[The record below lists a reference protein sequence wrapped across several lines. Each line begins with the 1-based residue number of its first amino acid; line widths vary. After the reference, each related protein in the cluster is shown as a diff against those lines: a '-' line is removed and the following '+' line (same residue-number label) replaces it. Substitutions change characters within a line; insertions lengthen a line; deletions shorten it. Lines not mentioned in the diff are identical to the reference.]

1 MTDSAAP
8 AALPALLA
16 PLVPD
21 RPVRAARAQHV
32 LEVTRTERLSPHLV
46 RVHLGGEG
54 TRALLEQAVPERL
67 AATDA
72 YVKLMLPQPGSGLVP
87 PFDLPALRDTLPA
100 EALPAVRTYTLRHAD
115 PVAGTCAIDFVVHGD
130 DGLAGPWAASAQ
142 PGDVLAASGPGG
154 LFRPSEDPAVTRLL
168 IGDDSAVPAIAAALA
183 AMPADATGVALLEVE
198 GPADELPL
206 AHPAGLE
213 LRWIHRS
220 RTPDAVP
227 GALLVDAA
235 RALPRPGGEVE
246 VFAHGER
253 GAMKEL
259 RALLQDGWGIDRR
272 ALSLSAYWA
281 LGRAEDRFQAE
292 KREPVG
298 AIFAD

>member
-1 MTDSAAP
+1 MTDSSAP
-8 AALPALLA
+8 A
-16 PLVPD
+16 VPD
-21 RPVRAARAQHV
+21 RPVRAARTQHV
-32 LEVTRTERLSPHLV
+32 LEVVRAERLTPHLV

-54 TRALLEQAVPERL
+54 MRALLERAAPERL

-72 YVKLMLPQPGSGLVP
+72 YVKLMLPPRGSGLTP
-87 PFDLPALRDTLPA
+87 PYDLPALRETRPA

-115 PVAGTCAIDFVVHGD
+115 PAAGTCAIDFVVHGD
-130 DGLAGPWAASAQ
+130 EGLAGPWAASAQ
-142 PGDVLAASGPGG
+142 PGDLLAASGPGG
-154 LFRPSEDPAVTRLL
+154 MYRPSEDAAIARVLL
-168 IGDDSAVPAIAAALA
+168 GDDSAVPAIAAALA
-183 AMPADATGVALLEVE
+183 AMPADATGVALLEVD
-198 GPADELPL
+198 GPDDELPL
-206 AHPAGLE
+206 AHPSGVAV
-213 LRWIHRS
+213 RWIHRS

-227 GALLVDAA
+227 GAPLVAAA
-235 RALPRPGGEVE
+235 RALERPDGEVE

-259 RALLQDGWGIDRR
+259 RAVLQDGWGIDRR

-298 AIFAD
+298 VIFGE

>member
-8 AALPALLA
+8 A
-16 PLVPD
+16 VPD
-21 RPVRAARAQHV
+21 RPVRAARSQHV
-32 LEVTRTERLSPHLV
+32 LEVVRTERLTPHLV

-67 AATDA
+67 ASTDA
-72 YVKLMLPQPGSGLVP
+72 YVKLMLPQPGSGVTP
-87 PFDLPALRDTLPA
+87 PFDLPALRAALPP

-115 PVAGTCAIDFVVHGD
+115 PAAGTRAIDFVVHGD
-130 DGLAGPWAASAQ
+130 EGLAGPWAASAQ
-142 PGDVLAASGPGG
+142 PGDLVAASGPGG
-154 LFRPSEDPAVTRLL
+154 LYRPSADEGVARVLL
-168 IGDDSAVPAIAAALA
+168 GDDSAVPAIAAALA
-183 AMPADATGVALLEVE
+183 AMPAGATGVALVEVD

-206 AHPAGLE
+206 AHPAGVE
-213 LRWIHRS
+213 LRWIHRL
-220 RTPDAVP
+220 RVPETVP
-227 GALLVDAA
+227 GALLVEAA
-235 RALPRPGGEVE
+235 RALARPDGEVE

>member
-8 AALPALLA
+8 AVPAA
-16 PLVPD
+16 PA
-21 RPVRAARAQHV
+21 RAPRAQHV
-32 LEVTRTERLSPHLV
+32 LEVIRTERLTPHLV

-54 TRALLEQAVPERL
+54 TRAFLEQAVPERL

-72 YVKLMLPQPGSGLVP
+72 YVKLMLPQPGSGAVP
-87 PFDLPALRDTLPA
+87 PFDLPALRATLRP

-115 PVAGTCAIDFVVHGD
+115 PAAGTCAIDFVVHGD
-130 DGLAGPWAASAQ
+130 EGLAGPWAASAR
-142 PGDVLAASGPGG
+142 PGDLVAASGPGG
-154 LFRPSEDPAVTRLL
+154 LFRPSADPAVARLL
-168 IGDDSAVPAIAAALA
+168 LGDDSAVPAIAAALA
-183 AMPADATGVALLEVE
+183 EMPAAARGLALIEVG
-198 GPADELPL
+198 GPHDELPL
-206 AHPAGLE
+206 AHPAGVE
-213 LRWIHRS
+213 VRWIHRS
-220 RTPDAVP
+220 GAPGAVP
-227 GALLVDAA
+227 GALLVDAV
-235 RALPRPGGEVE
+235 RALERPDGEVE

-259 RALLQDGWGIDRR
+259 RGILQDGWGIDRR

>member
-1 MTDSAAP
+1 MTDSSAP
-8 AALPALLA
+8 A
-16 PLVPD
+16 VPD
-21 RPVRAARAQHV
+21 RPVRAARSQHV
-32 LEVTRTERLSPHLV
+32 LEVVRTERLSPHLV

-72 YVKLMLPQPGSGLVP
+72 YVKLMLPPRGSGLVP
-87 PFDLPALRDTLPA
+87 PFALPALRETLPP

-115 PVAGTCAIDFVVHGD
+115 PAAGTCAIDFVVHGD
-130 DGLAGPWAASAQ
+130 EGLAGPWAASAQ
-142 PGDVLAASGPGG
+142 PGDVLVASGPGG
-154 LFRPSEDPAVTRLL
+154 LFQPSDDPAIVRLL

-183 AMPADATGVALLEVE
+183 AMPADAVGVALVEVD

-206 AHPAGLE
+206 ARPAGVE

-220 RTPDAVP
+220 CVPDAVP
-227 GALLVDAA
+227 GAPLVDAVRGLA
-235 RALPRPGGEVE
+235 RPDGVVE

-253 GAMKEL
+253 GAMKQI

>member
-8 AALPALLA
+8 A
-16 PLVPD
+16 VPD
-21 RPVRAARAQHV
+21 RPVRAPRAQHV
-32 LEVTRTERLSPHLV
+32 LEVIRTEHLSPHLV
-46 RVHLGGEG
+46 RVHLGGAG

-72 YVKLMLPQPGSGLVP
+72 YVKLMLPQPGSGVAP
-87 PFDLPALRDTLPA
+87 PFDLPALRAVLPP
-100 EALPAVRTYTLRHAD
+100 EDLPAVRTYTLRHAD
-115 PVAGTCAIDFVVHGD
+115 PAAGTAAIDFVVHGD
-130 DGLAGPWAASAQ
+130 EGLAGPWAASAR
-142 PGDVLAASGPGG
+142 PGDVIAASGPGG
-154 LFRPSEDPAVTRLL
+154 LFRPTADPAVVRVLL
-168 IGDDSAVPAIAAALA
+168 GDDSAVPAIAAALA
-183 AMPADATGVALLEVE
+183 AMPADAAGVALVEVA

-206 AHPAGLE
+206 ARPAGVE

-227 GALLVDAA
+227 GAPLVAAA
-235 RALPRPGGEVE
+235 RALARPDGDVE

>member
-1 MTDSAAP
+1 
-8 AALPALLA
+8 
-16 PLVPD
+16 
-21 RPVRAARAQHV
+21 V
-32 LEVTRTERLSPHLV
+32 LEVVRTEQLTPHLV

-54 TRALLEQAVPERL
+54 TRALLEQAVPKRL
-67 AATDA
+67 ASTDA
-72 YVKLMLPQPGSGLVP
+72 YVKLMLPQRASGVTP
-87 PFDLPALRDTLPA
+87 PFDLPALRAALPP

-115 PVAGTCAIDFVVHGD
+115 PAAGTCAIDFVVHGD
-130 DGLAGPWAASAQ
+130 EGLAGPWAASAQ
-142 PGDVLAASGPGG
+142 PGDLVAASGPGG
-154 LFRPSEDPAVTRLL
+154 LYRPSADEGVARVLL
-168 IGDDSAVPAIAAALA
+168 GDDSAVPAIAAALA
-183 AMPADATGVALLEVE
+183 AMPAGATGVALVEVD

-206 AHPAGLE
+206 AHPAGVE

-220 RTPDAVP
+220 RVPGAVP
-227 GALLVDAA
+227 GALLVEAA
-235 RALPRPGGEVE
+235 RALARPDGEVE

>member
-1 MTDSAAP
+1 MTDAP
-8 AALPALLA
+8 ASVPPPA
-16 PLVPD
+16 PSD
-21 RPVRAARAQHV
+21 RPARAPRAAHV
-32 LEVTRTERLSPHLV
+32 LEVIRTERLSPHLV

-54 TRALLEQAVPERL
+54 TRSLLAQAAPDRL

-72 YVKLMLPQPGSGLVP
+72 YVKLMLPQPGSGAVP
-87 PFDLPALRDTLPA
+87 PFDLPALRETLPPD
-100 EALPAVRTYTLRHAD
+100 ALPAVRTYTLRHAD

-130 DGLAGPWAASAQ
+130 EGLAGPWAASAT
-142 PGDVLAASGPGG
+142 PGDLIQASGPGG
-154 LFRPSEDPAVTRLL
+154 MYRPAEDPRVVRLL
-168 IGDDSAVPAIAAALA
+168 VGDDSALPAVAAALA
-183 AMPADATGVALLEVE
+183 AMPADARGVALVEVD
-198 GPADELPL
+198 GPDDELAL
-206 AHPAGLE
+206 AGPAGLE

-220 RTPDAVP
+220 RVPDAVP
-227 GALLVDAA
+227 GALLVDAV
-235 RALPRPGGEVE
+235 RALRLPDGEVE

-259 RALLQDGWGIDRR
+259 RALLQDGWGLDRR

>member
-1 MTDSAAP
+1 MTDSSAP
-8 AALPALLA
+8 A
-16 PLVPD
+16 VPD
-21 RPVRAARAQHV
+21 RPARAARSQHV
-32 LEVTRTERLSPHLV
+32 LEVVRTERLSPHLV

-72 YVKLMLPQPGSGLVP
+72 YVKLMLPQRGSGLVP
-87 PFDLPALRDTLPA
+87 PFDLPALRATLPP

-115 PVAGTCAIDFVVHGD
+115 PAAGTCAIDFVVHGD
-130 DGLAGPWAASAQ
+130 EGLAGPWAATAQ
-142 PGDVLAASGPGG
+142 PGDLLAASGPGG
-154 LFRPSEDPAVTRLL
+154 LFRPSDDPAIVRLL

-183 AMPADATGVALLEVE
+183 AMPADATGVALVEVD

-206 AHPAGLE
+206 ARPAGLE

-220 RTPDAVP
+220 RLPDAVP
-227 GALLVDAA
+227 GAPLVAA
-235 RALPRPGGEVE
+235 VRALARPGGEVE

-253 GAMKEL
+253 GAMKEI

>member
-8 AALPALLA
+8 AALP
-16 PLVPD
+16 VPPAAD
-21 RPVRAARAQHV
+21 RPVRAPRAQHV
-32 LEVTRTERLSPHLV
+32 LEVIRTERLSPHLV

-72 YVKLMLPQPGSGLVP
+72 YVKLMLPQRGSGVVP
-87 PFDLPALRDTLPA
+87 PFDLPALRETLPA

-115 PVAGTCAIDFVVHGD
+115 PAAGTCAIDFVVHGD
-130 DGLAGPWAASAQ
+130 EGLAGPWAASAQ
-142 PGDVLAASGPGG
+142 PGDLLAASGPGG
-154 LFRPSEDPAVTRLL
+154 LFRPSADPAVTRVLL
-168 IGDDSAVPAIAAALA
+168 GDDSAAPAIAAALA
-183 AMPADATGVALLEVE
+183 AMPEDARGVALVEVD
-198 GPADELPL
+198 GTADELPL
-206 AHPAGLE
+206 AHPAGVE

-220 RTPDAVP
+220 RVPDAVP

-235 RALPRPGGEVE
+235 RALERPDGEVE

>member
-1 MTDSAAP
+1 MTDAP
-8 AALPALLA
+8 ASVPPPA
-16 PLVPD
+16 PSD
-21 RPVRAARAQHV
+21 RPARAPRAAHV
-32 LEVTRTERLSPHLV
+32 MEVIRTERLSPHLV

-54 TRALLEQAVPERL
+54 TRSLLAQAAPDRL

-72 YVKLMLPQPGSGLVP
+72 YVKLMLPQPGSGAVP
-87 PFDLPALRDTLPA
+87 PFDLPALRETLPP

-130 DGLAGPWAASAQ
+130 EGLAGPWAASAR
-142 PGDVLAASGPGG
+142 PGDLLQASGPGG
-154 LFRPSEDPAVTRLL
+154 MHRPTDDPAVVRLL
-168 IGDDSAVPAIAAALA
+168 VGDDSALPAVAAALA
-183 AMPADATGVALLEVE
+183 AMPADARGVALVEVD
-198 GPADELPL
+198 GPDDELAL
-206 AHPAGLE
+206 AGPAGLE

-220 RTPDAVP
+220 RVPDVVP
-227 GALLVDAA
+227 GALLVDAV
-235 RALPRPGGEVE
+235 RGLPRPDGEVE

-259 RALLQDGWGIDRR
+259 RGLLQDGWGLDRR

>member
-1 MTDSAAP
+1 MTDPAAP
-8 AALPALLA
+8 P
-16 PLVPD
+16 VPD
-21 RPVRAARAQHV
+21 RPVRAPRAQHV
-32 LEVTRTERLSPHLV
+32 LEVIRTQRLTPHLV

-54 TRALLEQAVPERL
+54 MRAFLEQAVPERL
-67 AATDA
+67 ASTDA
-72 YVKLMLPQPGSGLVP
+72 YVKLMLPRPGTGIRP
-87 PFDLPALRDTLPA
+87 PFDLAALRRALPP

-115 PVAGTCAIDFVVHGD
+115 PPAGTAAIDFVVHGD
-130 DGLAGPWAASAQ
+130 EGLAGPWAASAQ
-142 PGDVLAASGPGG
+142 PGDLLAASGPGG
-154 LFRPSEDPAVTRLL
+154 LYRPSADEGVVRVLL
-168 IGDDSAVPAIAAALA
+168 GDDSAVPAIAAALA
-183 AMPADATGVALLEVE
+183 AMPAGATGVALVEVD

-206 AHPAGLE
+206 AHPDGVA

-220 RTPDAVP
+220 RVPDALP
-227 GALLVDAA
+227 GALLVAAA
-235 RALPRPGGEVE
+235 RALARPDGEVE

>member
-1 MTDSAAP
+1 MTDAAAP
-8 AALPALLA
+8 AA
-16 PLVPD
+16 PD
-21 RPVRAARAQHV
+21 RPARAPRAQHV

-46 RVHLGGEG
+46 RVHLGGQG
-54 TRALLEQAVPERL
+54 TRALLERAVPDRL

-72 YVKLMLPQPGSGLVP
+72 YVKLMLPPRGSGLVP
-87 PFDLPALRDTLPA
+87 PFDLPALRDTLPP

-115 PVAGTCAIDFVVHGD
+115 PTAGTCAIDFVVHGD

-142 PGDVLAASGPGG
+142 PGDLLAASGPGG
-154 LFRPSEDPAVTRLL
+154 LFRPSEDPAVARLL
-168 IGDDSAVPAIAAALA
+168 IGDDAAVPAIAAALA
-183 AMPADATGVALLEVE
+183 GTPADAVGVALLEVD

-206 AHPAGLE
+206 AHPSGVE

-220 RTPDAVP
+220 RVPDAVP
-227 GALLVDAA
+227 GALLVDAV
-235 RALPRPGGEVE
+235 RALARPDGVVE

-253 GAMKEL
+253 GAMKEI
-259 RALLQDGWGIDRR
+259 RALLQDGWGLDRR

-298 AIFAD
+298 AIFAE

>member
-1 MTDSAAP
+1 MTDSSAP
-8 AALPALLA
+8 A
-16 PLVPD
+16 VPD
-21 RPVRAARAQHV
+21 RPVRAARSQHV
-32 LEVTRTERLSPHLV
+32 LEVIRTERLSPHLV
-46 RVHLGGEG
+46 RVHLGGAG
-54 TRALLEQAVPERL
+54 TRALLEQAAPERL
-67 AATDA
+67 TATDA

-87 PFDLPALRDTLPA
+87 PFDLPALRATLPA

-115 PVAGTCAIDFVVHGD
+115 PAAGTAAGTAAIDFVVHGD
-130 DGLAGPWAASAQ
+130 EGLAGPWAASAQ
-142 PGDVLAASGPGG
+142 PGDLLAASGPGG
-154 LFRPSEDPAVTRLL
+154 LFRPSDDPAIARLL

-183 AMPADATGVALLEVE
+183 AMPAGATGVALVEVD

-206 AHPAGLE
+206 AHPAGVE

-220 RTPDAVP
+220 RVPGTVP
-227 GALLVDAA
+227 GALLVAA
-235 RALPRPGGEVE
+235 VSALEQPDGEVE

>member
-8 AALPALLA
+8 A
-16 PLVPD
+16 VPD
-21 RPVRAARAQHV
+21 RPVRAARSQHV
-32 LEVTRTERLSPHLV
+32 LEVVRTERLTPHLV

-67 AATDA
+67 ASTDA
-72 YVKLMLPQPGSGLVP
+72 YVKLMLPQPGSGVTP
-87 PFDLPALRDTLPA
+87 PFDLPALRAALPP
-100 EALPAVRTYTLRHAD
+100 EALPAVRTYTLHHAD
-115 PVAGTCAIDFVVHGD
+115 PAAGTCAIDFVVHGD
-130 DGLAGPWAASAQ
+130 EGLAGPWAASAQ
-142 PGDVLAASGPGG
+142 PGDLVAASGPGG
-154 LFRPSEDPAVTRLL
+154 LYRPSADEGVARVLL
-168 IGDDSAVPAIAAALA
+168 GDDSAVPAIAAALA
-183 AMPADATGVALLEVE
+183 AMPGGATGVALVEVD

-206 AHPAGLE
+206 AHPAGVE

-220 RTPDAVP
+220 RVPGAVP
-227 GALLVDAA
+227 GGLLVEAA
-235 RALPRPGGEVE
+235 RALARPDGEVE

>member
-1 MTDSAAP
+1 VTDTAAS
-8 AALPALLA
+8 
-16 PLVPD
+16 D
-21 RPVRAARAQHV
+21 RPARAPRAQHV
-32 LEVTRTERLSPHLV
+32 LEVVRTERLTPHLV

-54 TRALLEQAVPERL
+54 TRELLEQAVPERL

-72 YVKLMLPQPGSGLVP
+72 YVKLMLPQPGSGVVP
-87 PFDLPALRDTLPA
+87 PFDLPALRATLPA

-115 PVAGTCAIDFVVHGD
+115 PAAGTCAIDFVVHGD
-130 DGLAGPWAASAQ
+130 EGLAGPWAASAR
-142 PGDVLAASGPGG
+142 PGDLLAASGPGG
-154 LFRPSEDPAVTRLL
+154 LFRPSADPALARLL
-168 IGDDSAVPAIAAALA
+168 VGDDSAVPAIAAALA
-183 AMPADATGVALLEVE
+183 AMPADARGLALLEVD
-198 GPADELPL
+198 GPGDELPL
-206 AHPAGLE
+206 ARPTGVE
-213 LRWIHRS
+213 VRWIHRS
-220 RTPDAVP
+220 GAPGAVP
-227 GALLVDAA
+227 GALLVDAV
-235 RALPRPGGEVE
+235 RALARPDGEVE

-259 RALLQDGWGIDRR
+259 RVILQDGWGIDRR

>member
-8 AALPALLA
+8 AL
-16 PLVPD
+16 PD
-21 RPVRAARAQHV
+21 RPVRAARSQHV
-32 LEVTRTERLSPHLV
+32 LEVVRTEQLTPHLV

-54 TRALLEQAVPERL
+54 TRALLEQAVPKRL
-67 AATDA
+67 ASTDA
-72 YVKLMLPQPGSGLVP
+72 YVKLMLPQRGSGVTP
-87 PFDLPALRDTLPA
+87 PFDLPALRAALPP

-115 PVAGTCAIDFVVHGD
+115 PAAGTCAIDFVVHGD
-130 DGLAGPWAASAQ
+130 EGLAGPWAASAQ
-142 PGDVLAASGPGG
+142 PGDLVAASGPGG
-154 LFRPSEDPAVTRLL
+154 LYRPSADEGVARVLL
-168 IGDDSAVPAIAAALA
+168 GDDSAVPAIAAALA
-183 AMPADATGVALLEVE
+183 AMPAGATGVALVEVD

-206 AHPAGLE
+206 AHPAGVE

-220 RTPDAVP
+220 RVPGAVP
-227 GALLVDAA
+227 GALLVEAA
-235 RALPRPGGEVE
+235 RALARPDGEVE

>member
-1 MTDSAAP
+1 MTDAP
-8 AALPALLA
+8 ASVPPPA
-16 PLVPD
+16 PSD
-21 RPVRAARAQHV
+21 RPARAPRAAHV
-32 LEVTRTERLSPHLV
+32 MEVIRTERLSPHLV

-54 TRALLEQAVPERL
+54 TRSLLAQAAPDRL

-72 YVKLMLPQPGSGLVP
+72 YVKLMLPQPGSGAVP
-87 PFDLPALRDTLPA
+87 PFDLPALRETLPP

-130 DGLAGPWAASAQ
+130 EGLAGPWAASAA
-142 PGDVLAASGPGG
+142 PGDLLQASGPGG
-154 LFRPSEDPAVTRLL
+154 MHRPTDDPAVVRLL
-168 IGDDSAVPAIAAALA
+168 VGDDSALPAVAAALA
-183 AMPADATGVALLEVE
+183 AMPADARGVALVEVD
-198 GPADELPL
+198 GPDDELAL
-206 AHPAGLE
+206 ARPAGLE

-220 RTPDAVP
+220 RVPDVVP
-227 GALLVDAA
+227 GALLVDAV
-235 RALPRPGGEVE
+235 RGLPRPDGEVE

-259 RALLQDGWGIDRR
+259 RGLLQDGWGLDRR

>member
-8 AALPALLA
+8 A
-16 PLVPD
+16 VPD
-21 RPVRAARAQHV
+21 RPVRAARSQHV
-32 LEVTRTERLSPHLV
+32 LEVVRTERLTPHLV

-67 AATDA
+67 ASTDA
-72 YVKLMLPQPGSGLVP
+72 YVKLMLPQPGSGVTP
-87 PFDLPALRDTLPA
+87 PFDLPALRAALPP

-115 PVAGTCAIDFVVHGD
+115 PAAGTCAIDFVVHGD
-130 DGLAGPWAASAQ
+130 EGLAGPWAASAQ
-142 PGDVLAASGPGG
+142 PGDLVAASGPGG
-154 LFRPSEDPAVTRLL
+154 LYRPSADEGVARVLL
-168 IGDDSAVPAIAAALA
+168 GDDSAVPAIAAALA
-183 AMPADATGVALLEVE
+183 AMPVHL
-198 GPADELPL
+198 DELPL
-206 AHPAGLE
+206 AHPAGVE

-220 RTPDAVP
+220 RVPGAVP
-227 GALLVDAA
+227 GGLLVEAA
-235 RALPRPGGEVE
+235 RALARPDGEVE

>member
-8 AALPALLA
+8 ALS
-16 PLVPD
+16 D
-21 RPVRAARAQHV
+21 RPVRAARPQHV
-32 LEVTRTERLSPHLV
+32 LEVVRTERLTPHLV

-67 AATDA
+67 ASTDA
-72 YVKLMLPQPGSGLVP
+72 YVKLMLPRPGSGVAP
-87 PFDLPALRDTLPA
+87 PFDLPGLRATLPP

-115 PVAGTCAIDFVVHGD
+115 PAAGTCVIDFVVHGD
-130 DGLAGPWAASAQ
+130 EGLAGPWAASAQ
-142 PGDVLAASGPGG
+142 PGDLLAASGPGG
-154 LFRPSEDPAVTRLL
+154 LYRPCADEGVARLL
-168 IGDDSAVPAIAAALA
+168 LGDDSAVPAIAAALA
-183 AMPADATGVALLEVE
+183 AMPAGATGVALVEVD
-198 GPADELPL
+198 GPADELLL
-206 AHPAGLE
+206 AHPAGVE

-220 RTPDAVP
+220 RVPGVVP
-227 GALLVDAA
+227 GALLVEAA
-235 RALPRPGGEVE
+235 RALARPDGEVE

-259 RALLQDGWGIDRR
+259 RALLQDGWGLDRR

>member
-8 AALPALLA
+8 A
-16 PLVPD
+16 VPD
-21 RPVRAARAQHV
+21 RPVRAPHAQHV
-32 LEVTRTERLSPHLV
+32 LEVIRTERLSPHLV
-46 RVHLGGEG
+46 RVHVGGEG
-54 TRALLEQAVPERL
+54 TRALLAQAVPERL

-72 YVKLMLPQPGSGLVP
+72 YVKLMLPQPGSGVTP
-87 PFDLPALRDTLPA
+87 PFDLPALRAVLPP
-100 EALPAVRTYTLRHAD
+100 EDLPAVRTYTLRHAD
-115 PVAGTCAIDFVVHGD
+115 PAAGTAAIDFVVHGD
-130 DGLAGPWAASAQ
+130 EGLAGPWAASAR
-142 PGDVLAASGPGG
+142 PGDVIAASGPGG
-154 LFRPSEDPAVTRLL
+154 LFRPSADPAVARVLL
-168 IGDDSAVPAIAAALA
+168 GDDSAVPAIAAALA
-183 AMPADATGVALLEVE
+183 AMPADAAGVALVEVA

-206 AHPAGLE
+206 AHPAGVE

-227 GALLVDAA
+227 GAPLVAAA
-235 RALPRPGGEVE
+235 RALARPDGDVE

>member
-1 MTDSAAP
+1 MTDTAAP
-8 AALPALLA
+8 A
-16 PLVPD
+16 VPD
-21 RPVRAARAQHV
+21 RPVRAPRSQHV
-32 LEVTRTERLSPHLV
+32 LQVVRTERLTPHLV

-54 TRALLEQAVPERL
+54 TRALLAEAVPERL

-72 YVKLMLPQPGSGLVP
+72 YVKLMLPQPGSGVVP
-87 PFDLPALRDTLPA
+87 PFDLPALRASLPP
-100 EALPAVRTYTLRHAD
+100 EALPAVRTYTLRLAD
-115 PVAGTCAIDFVVHGD
+115 PAAGTAAIDFVVHGD
-130 DGLAGPWAASAQ
+130 EGLAGPWAASAR
-142 PGDVLAASGPGG
+142 PGDLIAASGPGG
-154 LFRPSEDPAVTRLL
+154 MFRPSAEADVTRVLL
-168 IGDDSAVPAIAAALA
+168 GDDSAVPAIAAALA
-183 AMPADATGVALLEVE
+183 AMPDGAGGVALIEVD

-206 AHPAGLE
+206 VHPAGVE
-213 LRWIHRS
+213 VRWIHRS

-227 GALLVDAA
+227 GAPLVAAA
-235 RALPRPGGEVE
+235 RALARPDGEVE

-281 LGRAEDRFQAE
+281 LGRAEDLFQAE

-298 AIFAD
+298 VIFVE